1 MDLSYKYDQTYKK
14 ELFKNNE
21 AYMQFYATLEIFH
34 EKSYFKKQVLLETF
48 LKEEDFCKQQYVKIL
63 KNEDILWQKM

>member
-1 MDLSYKYDQTYKK
+1 MDLGYKYDQTYQK

-21 AYMQFYATLEIFH
+21 AYMQFYVTLEIFH
-34 EKSYFKKQVLLETF
+34 EKSYLKKQVLLKTF